1 MSFGNIKIK
10 EFSLEFR
17 ERELLSKR
25 QMIKILRWIYHMR
38 RYENKTTAWLTIKR
52 EMDRFLSE
60 NFPHLQE
67 FQ

>member
-38 RYENKTTAWLTIKR
+38 RYESKTTALAYNKER
-52 EMDRFLSE
+52 
-60 NFPHLQE
+60 NG
-67 FQ
+67 

>member
-38 RYENKTTAWLTIKR
+38 RYESKTTAWLTIKR

>member
-25 QMIKILRWIYHMR
+25 QMIKILRWIKNMR
-38 RYENKTTAWLTIKR
+38 EYENKTTAWITIKR

-67 FQ
+67 F